1 MVCYTV
7 MQKTK
12 SKLQFIKNAFVEVE
26 PGELTD
32 DESDNEDKV
41 SQEKL
46 SLLGKILSV
55 LIVLF
60 NHPLSV

>member
-1 MVCYTV
+1 M
-7 MQKTK
+7 
-12 SKLQFIKNAFVEVE
+12 E

-46 SLLGKILSV
+46 SLLGKTSECAYCTFLTT
-55 LIVLF
+55 LF
-60 NHPLSV
+60 PFNTAEFEKQVCKELQLYLKNTK